1 MQFSDV
7 VIPLR
12 AAWSSPFV
20 RWQGPTADL
29 SSLDLAAQVT
39 RRALDEREVEWPITE
54 LILGMTIPQR
64 ECFYGAPTLAA
75 RLGFS
80 GVSGP
85 MIAQACATSVASLHA
100 AATSQSIENGGGA
113 RLVVTTDR
121 TSNGPHLVYPRTSG
135 PGGTVDSENW
145 VMDAFGRDPNTGEGM
160 LATAERVAA
169 DAGFDKPQLD
179 ELTAVRYAQYEDSL
193 AQDRAFQRKW
203 LVPIEAGTARRPHL
217 IEDDQGVRPTTLKE
231 LEALKPVS
239 PDGVVSF
246 GTQTHPAD
254 GTAGFIVTSPAVARE
269 RGVTGPLA
277 RIMSTG
283 FARVPPGTMPK
294 APVPAAAA
302 LLERIHELDDPAGAR
317 RPLRMPVDEAAAV
330 RVHPLGVDPGLAREP
345 QVVDR
350 ERVVGLDQVDLV
362 QREPGVLQR
371 GRRGGHRR
379 LGHLPRLHA
388 REAGGQHAG
397 DDAVGA
403 VGRRDDEPRAAIGRM
418 RLRAVGDHAVRRH
431 RRQRR
436 ERLQRR
442 GTHAPVGVD
451 ENARGPI
458 RPATCRRASRSGA
471 PPVGHP

>member
-1 MQFSDV
+1 MRFTDV

-29 SSLDLAAQVT
+29 NSLDLAAQVT
-39 RRALDEREVEWPITE
+39 RRALDDRGIDWPITE
-54 LILGMTIPQR
+54 LVLGMTIPQR

-75 RLGFS
+75 RLGLS

-121 TSNGPHLVYPRTSG
+121 TSNGPHLVYPRSAG
-135 PGGTVDSENW
+135 PGGTVESENW

-169 DAGFDKPQLD
+169 DAGFSKPQLD

-193 AQDRAFQRKW
+193 ARDRAFQRKW
-203 LVPIEAGTARRPHL
+203 MVPIEAGSPRRPVL
-217 IEDDQGVRPTTLKE
+217 IEDDQGIRPTGLAE

-254 GTAGFIVTSPAVARE
+254 GTAGFILCSPAVARE
-269 RGVTGPLA
+269 RGVSGPLA
-277 RIMSTG
+277 RIIRTG
-283 FARVPPGTMPK
+283 FARVGRGTMPK

-302 LLERIHELDDPAGAR
+302 ALDAAGLGYRDVHVIKTHNPFAVNDLWFAR
-317 RPLRMPVDEAAAV
+317 ET
-330 RVHPLGVDPGLAREP
+330 GVDPEQMNPYGCSLVYGHPQGPTGARAIIELMHAL
-345 QVVDR
+345 
-350 ERVVGLDQVDLV
+350 E
-362 QREPGVLQR
+362 E
-371 GRRGGHRR
+371 RGGGIG
-379 LGHLPRLHA
+379 LFTGCA
-388 REAGGQHAG
+388 AG
-397 DDAVGA
+397 DTGAAV
-403 VGRRDDEPRAAIGRM
+403 VLE
-418 RLRAVGDHAVRRH
+418 VS
-431 RRQRR
+431 
-436 ERLQRR
+436 E
-442 GTHAPVGVD
+442 
-451 ENARGPI
+451 
-458 RPATCRRASRSGA
+458 
-471 PPVGHP
+471 

>member
-1 MQFSDV
+1 M
-7 VIPLR
+7 
-12 AAWSSPFV
+12 

-29 SSLDLAAQVT
+29 SSLDLAEQVT
-39 RRALDEREVEWPITE
+39 RRALEEQKVEWPITE

-75 RLGFS
+75 RLGYA

-135 PGGTVDSENW
+135 PGGTVESEDW
-145 VMDAFGRDPNTGEGM
+145 VLDNFGLDPNTGEGM

-203 LVPIEAGTARRPHL
+203 MVPIEAGSARRPHL

-231 LEALKPVS
+231 LDALKPVS
-239 PDGVVSF
+239 PDGVVSY

-269 RGVTGPLA
+269 RGATGPLA
-277 RIMSTG
+277 RIISTG

-294 APVPAAAA
+294 APVPAAAMA
-302 LLERIHELDDPAGAR
+302 L
-317 RPLRMPVDEAAAV
+317 EAAGLGYDDVHVIKTHNPFAV
-330 RVHPLGVDPGLAREP
+330 NDLWFGRETGVDPERMNPYGCSLVYGHPQGPTGARGIVELMYAL
-345 QVVDR
+345 
-350 ERVVGLDQVDLV
+350 E
-362 QREPGVLQR
+362 E
-371 GRRGGHRR
+371 RGGGIG
-379 LGHLPRLHA
+379 LFTGCA
-388 REAGGQHAG
+388 AG
-397 DDAVGA
+397 DTGAAV
-403 VGRRDDEPRAAIGRM
+403 VLEVSD
-418 RLRAVGDHAVRRH
+418 
-431 RRQRR
+431 
-436 ERLQRR
+436 
-442 GTHAPVGVD
+442 
-451 ENARGPI
+451 
-458 RPATCRRASRSGA
+458 
-471 PPVGHP
+471 